1 MFLGDTIHPT
11 ADINVCTGWRRR
23 KRLRVGAVRDDILEM
38 VRLALFLKEV
48 WYLDREMEGWAS
60 RWVEGQ

>member
-1 MFLGDTIHPT
+1 MC
-11 ADINVCTGWRRR
+11 AGWRRE
-23 KRLRVGAVRDDILEM
+23 RLRVGAVRDDILEM
-38 VRLALFLKEV
+38 VGLALFLKEV